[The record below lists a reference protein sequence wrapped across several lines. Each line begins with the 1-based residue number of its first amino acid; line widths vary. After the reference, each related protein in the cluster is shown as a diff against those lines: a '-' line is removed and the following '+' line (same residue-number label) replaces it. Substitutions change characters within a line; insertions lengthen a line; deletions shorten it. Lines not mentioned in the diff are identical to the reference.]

1 MRPCRSSAAAQPD
14 QPIRPLIM
22 NTTTLYRT
30 LTDLTALTHHAP
42 N

>member
-14 QPIRPLIM
+14 QPIRSLIM
-22 NTTTLYRT
+22 NSTTLYRT
-30 LTDLTALTHHAP
+30 LTDLTRHAHHAP